1 MKKVRIY
8 LIAAFIVVL
17 LTYIY
22 VYLNLRKNTK
32 EAFAKYKSYADKYA
46 AESKVQTEY
55 NVKTNENIG
64 NSNNKYI
71 RDMLKDSSLRR
82 VNKPVVRNIRRY
94 TR

>member
-1 MKKVRIY
+1 MLNTNPM
-8 LIAAFIVVL
+8 LINMQR
-17 LTYIY
+17 
-22 VYLNLRKNTK
+22 NL
-32 EAFAKYKSYADKYA
+32 
-46 AESKVQTEY
+46 KVQTEY

>member
-1 MKKVRIY
+1 MQR
-8 LIAAFIVVL
+8 
-17 LTYIY
+17 
-22 VYLNLRKNTK
+22 NL
-32 EAFAKYKSYADKYA
+32 
-46 AESKVQTEY
+46 KVQTEY